1 MKKDKYEYYRTQ
13 KYYGCCRKKGKKEK
27 KGRIPSKSD
36 MKEMNKTDLQKLAEK
51 VGLKNKGVGWPKC
64 CPPKGN
70 KSDIIKALDKFR

>member
-1 MKKDKYEYYRTQ
+1 
-13 KYYGCCRKKGKKEK
+13 
-27 KGRIPSKSD
+27 